1 MRIVRTLTA
10 GWTLG
15 LLVGCASAPPP
26 APASTVPA
34 GRSFAGSFGGN
45 AFTDGSVTGPGVQLA
60 RANGEWSGKAPCR
73 TQQGKPVGACP
84 VFITALA
91 PGTLPTGAGNFD
103 STQPQS
109 YAISRKG
116 TAVVL
121 AGQVVSYE
129 FQPKVERE
137 FPADLV
143 LPLFWAII
151 SSKDPAKELRSSD
164 PPVVPPAVPGPA
176 TVLTWQIDVAGFGP
190 VEIVRRP
197 AS

>member
-1 MRIVRTLTA
+1 M
-10 GWTLG
+10 
-15 LLVGCASAPPP
+15 
-26 APASTVPA
+26 
-34 GRSFAGSFGGN
+34 
-45 AFTDGSVTGPGVQLA
+45 
-60 RANGEWSGKAPCR
+60 
-73 TQQGKPVGACP
+73 
-84 VFITALA
+84 
-91 PGTLPTGAGNFD
+91 
-103 STQPQS
+103 
-109 YAISRKG
+109 
-116 TAVVL
+116 VL